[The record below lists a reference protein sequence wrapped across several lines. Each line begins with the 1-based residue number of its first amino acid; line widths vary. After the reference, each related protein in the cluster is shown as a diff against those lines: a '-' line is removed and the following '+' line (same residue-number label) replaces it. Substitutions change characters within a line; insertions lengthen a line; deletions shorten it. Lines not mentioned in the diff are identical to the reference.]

1 MVIDRKVLV
10 LEIAGTLFII
20 FLGTALHF
28 AFDFSGRNLLV
39 GSFSA
44 VNESVW
50 EHLKLPFW
58 PSLFWM
64 LIEMYPLRKAVS
76 NFFAAKAIGTVGMI
90 VIIPAVFYTY
100 TAFTEEILVVDIA
113 TFMIA
118 VIVGQIM
125 SYRLFR
131 KGEPSNRIELISLI
145 VIALLAIVFIAF
157 TFYPPHISIFQD
169 SNTHQY
175 GIPMAYV
182 PSP

>member
-1 MVIDRKVLV
+1 VKDRRVLA

-20 FLGTALHF
+20 LLGTALHF
-28 AFDFSGRNLLV
+28 TFDFSGRNPIV

-76 NFFAAKAIGTVGMI
+76 NFFSAKVIGTVMMI
-90 VIIPAVFYTY
+90 VIIPAVFYAY
-100 TAFTEEILVVDIA
+100 TAFTEENLAIDIA

-125 SYRLFR
+125 SYKLF
-131 KGEPSNRIELISLI
+131 KKDKPSKRTELIALI
-145 VIALLAIVFIAF
+145 VIALLAIIFVAF

-169 SNTHQY
+169 STTGQY
-175 GIPMAYV
+175 GIP
-182 PSP
+182 SP

>member
-1 MVIDRKVLV
+1 MVKDRKVLA

-28 AFDFSGRNLLV
+28 TFDFSGRTPLV

-58 PSLFWM
+58 PSLLWM

-76 NFFAAKAIGTVGMI
+76 NFFAAKAIGTIVTI
-90 VIIPAVFYTY
+90 VIIPAFFYAY
-100 TAFTEEILVVDIA
+100 TAFTEEILAVDIA

-118 VIVGQIM
+118 VIVGQIV
-125 SYRLFR
+125 SYELF
-131 KGEPSNRIELISLI
+131 KKDKPSKRTETIAIIMI
-145 VIALLAIVFIAF
+145 VLLAMIFVTF
-157 TFYPPHISIFQD
+157 TFYPPHLFIFQD
-169 SNTHQY
+169 SNTGQY
-175 GIPMAYV
+175 GIAGP
-182 PSP
+182 